1 MVQTRAPTRKRAGAD
16 GERRG
21 NFRDQRRDDAYTE
34 GMAEERSARIIAVGG
49 GKGGVGKTLV
59 STNLALALAERG
71 QRTLLVDADLGGA
84 NAHTVLG
91 IAPPLA
97 TLSDVVERRASVADV
112 AVVTPYANLRFVSG
126 ALDDISAANPN
137 HAAKMRLLRQL
148 GRVDG
153 VDVVVLDLGAGTGFN
168 TIDFFLIA
176 HTSILV
182 VLPEPT
188 SVENAYR
195 FLKAAFF
202 RRLAVVEKVYGIA
215 DILELARAQRN
226 ALGVHTP
233 ADLLAAIEKKNPDV
247 GRQVR
252 TQMAR
257 FEPRLILNQA
267 LPGELGGANDDDGQ
281 VARDMASACR
291 RFLGIPA
298 RVLGVLPED
307 EAVRRAVRQR
317 QPLRL
322 AAPDAPIKR
331 GLDAVADRL
340 LAEFTHGEVAA

>member
-1 MVQTRAPTRKRAGAD
+1 M
-16 GERRG
+16 
-21 NFRDQRRDDAYTE
+21 
-34 GMAEERSARIIAVGG
+34 GG

-59 STNLALALAERG
+59 SANLAVALAGRG
-71 QRTLLVDADLGGA
+71 QRVLLVDADLGGA
-84 NAHTVLG
+84 NAHTILG

-97 TLSDVVERRASVADV
+97 TLSDVVERKASLDHV
-112 AVVTPYANLRFVSG
+112 AVATPFANLRFISG
-126 ALDDISAANPN
+126 ALDDIAAANPN
-137 HAAKMRLLRQL
+137 HSAKMRLLRQI
-148 GRVDG
+148 GRIDG
-153 VDVVVLDLGAGTGFN
+153 VDVVVLDLGAGTSFN
-168 TIDFFLIA
+168 TLDFFLIA

-202 RRLAVVEKVYGIA
+202 RRLAVVEKAYGIG
-215 DILELARAQRN
+215 DIVEAARSQRN
-226 ALGVHTP
+226 ELGVHTP

-252 TQMAR
+252 AQMAR
-257 FEPRLILNQA
+257 FEPQLILNQA
-267 LPGELGGANDDDGQ
+267 RAAAANGPQAEEDGQ

-307 EAVRRAVRQR
+307 EAVRRAVRAR
-317 QPLRL
+317 KPLAL
-322 AAPDAPIKR
+322 AAPEAPIKR
-331 GLDAVADRL
+331 ALDGVADRL
-340 LAEFTHGEVAA
+340 LVEVTTTEAAA

>member
-1 MVQTRAPTRKRAGAD
+1 MSEGRA
-16 GERRG
+16 
-21 NFRDQRRDDAYTE
+21 
-34 GMAEERSARIIAVGG
+34 ARIIAVGG

-59 STNLALALAERG
+59 STNLAVALAARG
-71 QRTLLVDADLGGA
+71 QRVLLVDADLGGA

-97 TLSDVVERRASVADV
+97 TLSDVVERKASLDDV
-112 AVVTPYANLRFVSG
+112 AVATPFANLRFVSG

-137 HAAKMRLLRQL
+137 HSAKMRLLRQL

-153 VDVVVLDLGAGTGFN
+153 VDVVVLDLGAGTSFN
-168 TIDFFLIA
+168 TLDFFLIA

-188 SVENAYR
+188 SIENAYR

-202 RRLAVVEKVYGIA
+202 RRLAVVEKAYGIGE
-215 DILELARAQRN
+215 ILEAARIQRN
-226 ALGVHTP
+226 ELGVHTP
-233 ADLLAAIEKKNPDV
+233 ADLLAAIEKKNADV

-267 LPGELGGANDDDGQ
+267 LPGETGSDHPDDDGQ

-307 EAVRRAVRQR
+307 DAVRRAVRAR
-317 QPLRL
+317 KPLAV

-331 GLDAVADRL
+331 AIDVVADRL
-340 LAEFTHGEVAA
+340 LVDLQASEAAA

>member
-1 MVQTRAPTRKRAGAD
+1 M
-16 GERRG
+16 
-21 NFRDQRRDDAYTE
+21 TE
-34 GMAEERSARIIAVGG
+34 TRSARIIAVGG

-59 STNLALALAERG
+59 STNLALALADRG

-91 IAPPLA
+91 LAPPLS
-97 TLSDVVERRASVADV
+97 TLSDVIERRATLADV
-112 AVVTPYANLRFVSG
+112 AVVTPYRNLRFVSG

-137 HAAKMRLLRQL
+137 HSAKMRLLRQI

-168 TIDFFLIA
+168 TLDFFLLA
-176 HTSILV
+176 HTSVLV

-202 RRLAVVEKVYGIA
+202 RRLAVVERVYGIA
-215 DILELARAQRN
+215 DILEVARAQRN
-226 ALGVHTP
+226 SLGVHTP
-233 ADLLAAIEKKNPDV
+233 ADLLAAIDRKNPDV

-252 TQMAR
+252 AQMAR
-257 FEPRLILNQA
+257 FEPRLVLNQA
-267 LPGELGGANDDDGQ
+267 LPGELGGGGNDDGQ

-307 EAVRRAVRQR
+307 DAVRRAVRQR

-322 AAPDAPIKR
+322 AAPESAIKR
-331 GLDAVADRL
+331 ALDAVADRL
-340 LAEFTHGEVAA
+340 LQEPVHGEAAA

>member
-1 MVQTRAPTRKRAGAD
+1 MSEGRA
-16 GERRG
+16 
-21 NFRDQRRDDAYTE
+21 
-34 GMAEERSARIIAVGG
+34 ARIIAVGG

-59 STNLALALAERG
+59 STNLAVALAARG
-71 QRTLLVDADLGGA
+71 QRVLLIDADLGGA

-97 TLSDVVERRASVADV
+97 TLSDVVERKSSLDDV
-112 AVVTPYANLRFVSG
+112 AVATPFANLRFVSG

-137 HAAKMRLLRQL
+137 HSAKMRLLRQL

-153 VDVVVLDLGAGTGFN
+153 VDVVVLDLGAGTSFN
-168 TIDFFLIA
+168 TLDFFLIA

-188 SVENAYR
+188 SIENAYR

-202 RRLAVVEKVYGIA
+202 RRLAVVEKAYGIG
-215 DILELARAQRN
+215 DILEAARMQRN
-226 ALGVHTP
+226 ELGVHTP

-267 LPGELGGANDDDGQ
+267 LPGETGSDTHPDDDGQ

-307 EAVRRAVRQR
+307 DAVRRAVRAR
-317 QPLRL
+317 KPL
-322 AAPDAPIKR
+322 AVSAPDAPVKR
-331 GLDAVADRL
+331 AIDVVADRL
-340 LAEFTHGEVAA
+340 LAELTAPGVAA